1 VEYVEAIYYRQV
13 THSDFK
19 NIYLIDRRP
28 KGGGQRYLEAAGISN
43 EKIAS
48 FCAYANQTVPSATEP
63 ARMIY
68 TIDAFA
74 VGKAVHGNIE
84 FSPRPGRNYR
94 ISRQN
99 LEYRHP
105 AWLPKNGF
113 PEPPKEADGSYS
125 PNFGGLI
132 DNLIIYI
139 VRTTSHK
146 YFAGF
151 VDSAS
156 LPDDWPHGVGLEPMF
171 EGERRDVIFFKD
183 HSVEFTN
190 NSKTPFDFGEA
201 GDALADVDF
210 SDTVDVSV
218 DEGSSSKTPSVDEI
232 IDDIG
237 DMLEDSSVT
246 HATGYRSQS
255 DIEKSNNRTPVLD
268 EKPGLNHRYKTDP
281 RLSKTVIDIAGYACD
296 LIGKTSGDHQT
307 FDSEQ
312 GHRYVEAHHLIP
324 MKAQK
329 DFPGMNLDRIENIV
343 SLCPNCHRAVHLGT
357 KAEKIAHLKP
367 LYDERM
373 PKLKAIYPELDLS
386 FDDLINKYYK

>member
-28 KGGGQRYLEAAGISN
+28 KGGGQRYFEAAGISN

-48 FCAYANQTVPSATEP
+48 FCAYANKTVPSATEP
-63 ARMIY
+63 TRMIY
-68 TIDAFA
+68 TLDAFA
-74 VGKAVHGNIE
+74 VGKAVHDNIE
-84 FSPRPGRNYR
+84 FSPRPNRNYR

-125 PNFGGLI
+125 PNFGELI
-132 DNLIIYI
+132 DNLIIFI

-190 NSKTPFDFGEA
+190 NSKMPFDFGEA

-255 DIEKSNNRTPVLD
+255 DIEKSNNRMPVLD